1 MHKFIITLVVC
12 LLFIQL
18 HAQED
23 PSKDPAAAAK
33 KPAKAKTF
41 SDVIPADAITDPGLF
56 TIHRVGQKYF
66 FEIPKAILGRDILV
80 ASVISGHVKG
90 LNFGGAGMRSR
101 PQQIVRWQHQDDKI
115 ILKSVNYDAIADP
128 SLPVAKAVQKNNFE
142 PVIMVFDFAT
152 LSKDS
157 SAVVFDATSLFTS
170 DIPMIGPL
178 TKAEKRTFEIQA
190 LDAKRSYVTSIKSYP
205 QNTEVRH
212 VLTFTGT
219 NIPDNQLTN
228 TLSIE
233 MNQSFIL
240 LPEKIWQPR
249 FSDERVG
256 YFSLTRTNYGLDE
269 QKAANQTL
277 ITRWRLEPK
286 DPAAYF
292 RGELVEPIK
301 PIVYYIDPGTPMEW
315 RPFLK
320 KGIEDWQAAFE
331 TAGFK
336 NAIIA
341 KDPPSPEEDPEWS
354 PEDVRYS
361 VIRYITTDIQNAVG
375 PHVHDPRSGEIIES
389 DILWYHNVMNLLRNW
404 FFIQT
409 AAANPEARTPK
420 FKKELM
426 GELIRFVAA
435 HEVGH
440 TLGLPHNMGSSSA
453 YSVDSLRA
461 PGFVQRM
468 GVAPSIM
475 DYARFNYVA
484 QPQDK
489 GAGFYA
495 AVGPYDK
502 WSIEWGYKLI
512 KDANDPDKEKPTLNQ
527 WILNKAGNPV
537 YRFGQQQF
545 NTIDPS
551 GQTEDI
557 GDDAIKAS
565 DLGIENLKVTTSKLV
580 EWTVKPGEDFAEL
593 TELYNNV
600 AGQFRRYMGHV
611 VNNVGG
617 TYEYDKTG
625 EQKGPVYVNVA
636 REKQIRAMQFFDRQ
650 LFTTPYWMINNEILG
665 KIEGS
670 GTMDRIRSLQ
680 TSTLNALFAQ
690 DRMKRLSEQAALQ
703 GNKAYSLNDLFYDSK
718 KMIYRELDLHTTP
731 DAYRR
736 NLHRALLDK
745 LASLLTLDN
754 TDISQ
759 SDISS
764 LARLTVS
771 QIKQAATREAAIIAD
786 ATTKAHYLD
795 LAQRAGL
802 ILSGEYPKPAAPL
815 LGRMPSFDVQM
826 KGCWD
831 NSLEE

>member
-1 MHKFIITLVVC
+1 MHKLIVTLGIC
-12 LLFIQL
+12 LFFIQVR
-18 HAQED
+18 AQED

-33 KPAKAKTF
+33 KPVKTKTF
-41 SDVIPADAITDPGLF
+41 SDVIPADAVTDPGLF
-56 TIHRVGQKYF
+56 TIHKVGQKYF

-101 PQQIVRWQHQDDKI
+101 PQQIVKWQHQDDKI
-115 ILKSVNYDAIADP
+115 ILKSVNYDAVADP
-128 SLPVAKAVQKNNFE
+128 SLPVAKSVQKNNFE
-142 PVIMVFDFAT
+142 PIIMVFDFAT

-190 LDAKRSYVTSIKSYP
+190 LDAKRSYITSAKSYP

-249 FSDERVG
+249 FADERVG

-269 QKAANQTL
+269 QRAASQTL
-277 ITRWRLEPK
+277 ITRWKLEPK
-286 DPAAYF
+286 DPDAYF
-292 RGELVEPIK
+292 RGELVEPVK
-301 PIVYYIDPGTPMEW
+301 PIVYYIDPGTPMQW
-315 RPFLK
+315 RPYLK

-331 TAGFK
+331 KAGFK

-341 KDPPSPEEDPEWS
+341 KDPPSAEEDPEWS

-375 PHVHDPRSGEIIES
+375 PHVHDPRSGEIIEA
-389 DILWYHNVMNLLRNW
+389 DILWYHNVMALLRNW

-420 FKKELM
+420 FKQELM

-453 YSVDSLRA
+453 YPVDSLRA

-489 GAGFYA
+489 GAGFFA

-502 WSIEWGYKLI
+502 WSIEWGYKLV
-512 KDANDPDKEKPTLNQ
+512 KDANDPEKEKPTLNQ
-527 WILNKAGNPV
+527 WILSKAGNPI

-545 NTIDPS
+545 NTVDPS

-565 DLGIENLKVTTSKLV
+565 DLGIENLKVITSKLT

-593 TELYNNV
+593 TELYTNV
-600 AGQFRRYMGHV
+600 AGQYRRYMGHV
-611 VNNVGG
+611 VNNIGG
-617 TYEYDKTG
+617 VIENDKTG
-625 EQKGPVYVNVA
+625 EQKGPVYVTVT

-650 LFTTPYWMINNEILG
+650 LFTTPTWMINNEILG

-680 TSTLNALFAQ
+680 SSTLNALFAQ

-703 GNKAYSLNDLFYDSK
+703 GKKTYGLNDLFYDSK
-718 KMIYRELDLHTTP
+718 KMIFRELDLHFIP

-736 NLHRALLDK
+736 NLHRSFLDK

-754 TDISQ
+754 TDVSQ
-759 SDISS
+759 SDISA
-764 LARLTVS
+764 LARLTVN
-771 QIKQAATREAAIIAD
+771 QIKMAASREAATIAD

-795 LAQRAGL
+795 LAQRAAL
-802 ILSGEYPKPAAPL
+802 ILSGEYPKPAPALP
-815 LGRMPSFDVQM
+815 GRLPSFDLKM

-831 NSLEE
+831 NTLEE

>member
-1 MHKFIITLVVC
+1 MHKFIITLGLC
-12 LLFIQL
+12 LLFIQVQ
-18 HAQED
+18 AQED
-23 PSKDPAAAAK
+23 PSKDPSAAAK
-33 KPAKAKTF
+33 KPAKAKSF
-41 SDVIPADAITDPGLF
+41 SDIIPADAVTDAGLF

-66 FEIPKAILGRDILV
+66 FEVPKVILGRDILV

-101 PQQIVRWQHQDDKI
+101 PQQIVRWYMQDDKI
-115 ILKSVNYDAIADP
+115 LLKSVTYDAIADP
-128 SLPVAKAVQKNNFE
+128 SLPVAKAVQRNNFE
-142 PVIMVFDFAT
+142 PIIMVFDLAT
-152 LSKDS
+152 MSKDS
-157 SAVVFDATSLFTS
+157 SAVVFDATGLFTS

-190 LDAKRSYVTSIKSYP
+190 LDAKRSYVTSMKSYP

-249 FSDERVG
+249 FLDERVG

-292 RGELVEPIK
+292 RGELVEPVK

-341 KDPPSPEEDPEWS
+341 KDPPTPEEDPEWS

-420 FKKELM
+420 FKQELM

-502 WSIEWGYKLI
+502 WSIEWGYRLI
-512 KDANDPDKEKPTLNQ
+512 KDTSDPEKEKPTLNT
-527 WILNKAGNPV
+527 WILNKAGNPI
-537 YRFGQQQF
+537 YRYGQQQF

-565 DLGIENLKVTTSKLV
+565 DLGIENLKVTTSKLI
-580 EWTVKPGEDFAEL
+580 EWTVKPGEDFAEHWSYRSIIGKL
-593 TELYNNV
+593 NFLEKSTRPDIAYAVHQCARFSANPKASHAVAVRNIVRYLIGTPAQGIVLQPNEHSFVVWADADFCGNWNRDTSVSDTMTAKSRSGYAITYASCPVLWASKLQTEV
-600 AGQFRRYMGHV
+600 ALSTTEAEYVCLSQSLRDTIPLMNLLAEVRDKLDKDVISVPAVRCTLFEDNSGALELARTPKMRPRTKHINIKYHHFRDHV
-611 VNNVGG
+611 RRKLISIEHVATEDQVADIF
-617 TYEYDKTG
+617 TKPL
-625 EQKGPVYVNVA
+625 PVVA
-636 REKQIRAMQFFDRQ
+636 FLRHRK
-650 LFTTPYWMINNEILG
+650 
-665 KIEGS
+665 
-670 GTMDRIRSLQ
+670 SLQ
-680 TSTLNALFAQ
+680 
-690 DRMKRLSEQAALQ
+690 
-703 GNKAYSLNDLFYDSK
+703 
-718 KMIYRELDLHTTP
+718 
-731 DAYRR
+731 
-736 NLHRALLDK
+736 
-745 LASLLTLDN
+745 
-754 TDISQ
+754 
-759 SDISS
+759 
-764 LARLTVS
+764 
-771 QIKQAATREAAIIAD
+771 
-786 ATTKAHYLD
+786 
-795 LAQRAGL
+795 
-802 ILSGEYPKPAAPL
+802 
-815 LGRMPSFDVQM
+815 
-826 KGCWD
+826 CW
-831 NSLEE
+831 

>member
-593 TELYNNV
+593 TELYTNV

-831 NSLEE
+831 SRREK

>member
-33 KPAKAKTF
+33 KPAKSKTF

-101 PQQIVRWQHQDDKI
+101 PQQIVRWYMQDDKI
-115 ILKSVNYDAIADP
+115 LLKSVTYDAIADP
-128 SLPVAKAVQKNNFE
+128 SLPVAKAVQRNNFE
-142 PVIMVFDFAT
+142 PIIMVFDLAT
-152 LSKDS
+152 MSKDS

-178 TKAEKRTFEIQA
+178 SKAEKRTFEIQA
-190 LDAKRSYVTSIKSYP
+190 LDAKRSYVTSMKSYP

-593 TELYNNV
+593 TELYTNV

-680 TSTLNALFAQ
+680 TSTLNSLFAQ

>member
-1 MHKFIITLVVC
+1 M
-12 LLFIQL
+12 
-18 HAQED
+18 
-23 PSKDPAAAAK
+23 
-33 KPAKAKTF
+33 
-41 SDVIPADAITDPGLF
+41 
-56 TIHRVGQKYF
+56 
-66 FEIPKAILGRDILV
+66 ILGRDILV

-101 PQQIVRWQHQDDKI
+101 PQQIVRWYLQDDKVL
-115 ILKSVNYDAIADP
+115 LKSVTYDAIADP
-128 SLPVAKAVQKNNFE
+128 SLPVAKAVQRNNFE
-142 PVIMVFDFAT
+142 PIIMVFDLAT
-152 LSKDS
+152 MSKDS
-157 SAVVFDATSLFTS
+157 SAVVFDATGLFTS

-178 TKAEKRTFEIQA
+178 TKTEKRTFEIQA
-190 LDAKRSYVTSIKSYP
+190 LDAKRSYVTSMKSYP

-249 FSDERVG
+249 FLDERVG
-256 YFSLTRTNYGLDE
+256 YFSLSRTNYGLDE

-292 RGELVEPIK
+292 RGELVEPVK

-341 KDPPSPEEDPEWS
+341 KDPPTPEEDPEWS

-420 FKKELM
+420 FKQELM

-489 GAGFYA
+489 GEGFYA
-495 AVGPYDK
+495 VIGPYDK
-502 WSIEWGYKLI
+502 WSIEWGYRLI
-512 KDANDPDKEKPTLNQ
+512 KVTSDPEKQKTTLIS
-527 WILNKAGNPV
+527 WILKKAGNPISR
-537 YRFGQQQF
+537 YGKHHF
-545 NTIDPS
+545 NTIEPR
-551 GQTEDI
+551 G
-557 GDDAIKAS
+557 
-565 DLGIENLKVTTSKLV
+565 
-580 EWTVKPGEDFAEL
+580 
-593 TELYNNV
+593 
-600 AGQFRRYMGHV
+600 
-611 VNNVGG
+611 
-617 TYEYDKTG
+617 
-625 EQKGPVYVNVA
+625 
-636 REKQIRAMQFFDRQ
+636 
-650 LFTTPYWMINNEILG
+650 
-665 KIEGS
+665 
-670 GTMDRIRSLQ
+670 
-680 TSTLNALFAQ
+680 
-690 DRMKRLSEQAALQ
+690 
-703 GNKAYSLNDLFYDSK
+703 
-718 KMIYRELDLHTTP
+718 
-731 DAYRR
+731 
-736 NLHRALLDK
+736 
-745 LASLLTLDN
+745 
-754 TDISQ
+754 
-759 SDISS
+759 
-764 LARLTVS
+764 
-771 QIKQAATREAAIIAD
+771 
-786 ATTKAHYLD
+786 
-795 LAQRAGL
+795 
-802 ILSGEYPKPAAPL
+802 
-815 LGRMPSFDVQM
+815 
-826 KGCWD
+826 
-831 NSLEE
+831 

>member
-1 MHKFIITLVVC
+1 MHKFIITLSLC
-12 LLFIQL
+12 MLFIQIQ
-18 HAQED
+18 AQED
-23 PSKDPAAAAK
+23 PSKDPTAGAK
-33 KPAKAKTF
+33 KPAKAKSF
-41 SDVIPADAITDPGLF
+41 SDIIPADAVTDAGLF

-66 FEIPKAILGRDILV
+66 FEVPKVILGRDILV

-101 PQQIVRWQHQDDKI
+101 PQQIVRWYMQDDKVL
-115 ILKSVNYDAIADP
+115 LKSTTYDAIADP
-128 SLPVAKAVQKNNFE
+128 ALPVAKAVQRNNFE
-142 PVIMVFDFAT
+142 PIIMVFDLAT
-152 LSKDS
+152 MSKDS

-178 TKAEKRTFEIQA
+178 TKTEKRTFEIQA
-190 LDAKRSYVTSIKSYP
+190 LDAKRSYVTSMKSYP

-249 FSDERVG
+249 FLDERVG
-256 YFSLTRTNYGLDE
+256 YFSLSRMNYGLDE
-269 QKAANQTL
+269 QKAASQTL

-341 KDPPSPEEDPEWS
+341 KDPPTPEEDPEWS

-420 FKKELM
+420 FKQELM

-502 WSIEWGYKLI
+502 WSIEWGYRLI
-512 KDANDPDKEKPTLNQ
+512 KDTNEPEKEKPTLNS
-527 WILNKAGNPV
+527 WILNKASNPI
-537 YRFGQQQF
+537 YRYGQQQF

-565 DLGIENLKVTTSKLV
+565 DLGIENLKVLTSKLID
-580 EWTVKPGEDFAEL
+580 WTVKPGEDFAEL
-593 TELYNNV
+593 TELYTNM

-650 LFTTPYWMINNEILG
+650 LFTTPNWMINNEILG

-680 TSTLNALFAQ
+680 TSTLSALFAQ

-703 GNKAYSLNDLFYDSK
+703 GKKAYSLGELFVDSK
-718 KMIYRELDLHTTP
+718 KMIYRELDLHTAP
-731 DAYRR
+731 DPYRR
-736 NLHRALLDK
+736 NLHRAFLDK
-745 LASLLTLDN
+745 LASLLTMDN
-754 TDISQ
+754 MDVSQ

-771 QIKQAATREAAIIAD
+771 QVKMAATRESATAAD
-786 ATTKAHYLD
+786 ATTKAHYVD
-795 LAQRAGL
+795 LAQRATL
-802 ILSGEYPKPAAPL
+802 ILSGEYPKPASPL
-815 LGRMPSFDVQM
+815 AGRIPSFELQM

>member
-1 MHKFIITLVVC
+1 MQKYILTLFLC
-12 LLFIQL
+12 LSFLYL
-18 HAQED
+18 DAQED
-23 PSKDPAAAAK
+23 PAKDPSGAAK
-33 KPAKAKTF
+33 KPAKAKVF
-41 SDVIPADAITDPGLF
+41 SDVIPADAVTDPGLF
-56 TIHRVGQKYF
+56 TIHKVGQKFF
-66 FEIPKAILGRDILV
+66 FEIPKTILGRDILV

-115 ILKSVNYDAIADP
+115 LLKSVSYDAVADP

-152 LSKDS
+152 FSKDS

-190 LDAKRSYVTSIKSYP
+190 LDAKRSYISNIKSYP

-286 DPAAYF
+286 DPDAYF

-301 PIVYYIDPGTPMEW
+301 PIVYYIDPSTPIEW
-315 RPFLK
+315 RPYLK

-341 KDPPSPEEDPEWS
+341 KDPPSAEEDPEWS

-375 PHVHDPRSGEIIES
+375 PHVHDPRSGEIIEA

-440 TLGLPHNMGSSSA
+440 TLGLPHNMGSSAA
-453 YSVDSLRA
+453 YPVDSLRA

-489 GAGFYA
+489 GAGFFA

-502 WSIEWGYKLI
+502 WSIEWGYKLV
-512 KDANDPDKEKPTLNQ
+512 KGASDPDTEKPTLNQ
-527 WILNKAGNPV
+527 WVLKKAGNPI
-537 YRFGQQQF
+537 YFFGQQQF

-565 DLGIENLKVTTSKLV
+565 DLGIENLKVITGKLID
-580 EWTVKPGEDFAEL
+580 WTVTPGEDFAEL
-593 TELYNNV
+593 TELYTNV
-600 AGQFRRYMGHV
+600 AGQYRRYMGHV
-611 VNNVGG
+611 ANQIGG
-617 TYEYDKTG
+617 IYEYDKTG
-625 EQKGPVYVNVA
+625 EQKGPVYVTVP

-650 LFTTPYWMINNEILG
+650 LFTTPKWMIHQDILG

-670 GTMDRIRSLQ
+670 GTMDRIRSMQ
-680 TSTLNALFAQ
+680 SSTLNALFSQ
-690 DRMKRLSEQAALQ
+690 DRMKRLSEQAALY
-703 GNKAYSLNDLFYDSK
+703 GKKAYSLNELFFDSK
-718 KMIYRELDLHTTP
+718 KMIFRELDSHTIP
-731 DAYRR
+731 DPYRR
-736 NLHRALLDK
+736 NLHRVFLDK
-745 LASLLTLDN
+745 LAGLLTLDN
-754 TDISQ
+754 MDVSQ
-759 SDISS
+759 SDISALS
-764 LARLTVS
+764 RLIVS
-771 QIKQAATREAAIIAD
+771 QIKQATNREAATTAD
-786 ATTKAHYLD
+786 TTTKAHYLD

-802 ILSGEYPKPAAPL
+802 ILSGEYPKPAPTL
-815 LGRMPSFDVQM
+815 PRMPTLTHSGS
-826 KGCWD
+826 GCWD
-831 NSLEE
+831 DTQDF

>member
-1 MHKFIITLVVC
+1 MHKFTITLVVC
-12 LLFIQL
+12 MLFIQL

-23 PSKDPAAAAK
+23 SSKDPAGAAK
-33 KPAKAKTF
+33 KPAKAKSF
-41 SDVIPADAITDPGLF
+41 SDVIPADAVTDPGLF

-90 LNFGGAGMRSR
+90 LNFGGAGMLSR

-128 SLPVAKAVQKNNFE
+128 ALPVAKAVQKNNFE

-256 YFSLTRTNYGLDE
+256 YFSLTRTDYGLDE

-292 RGELVEPIK
+292 RGELVEPVK

-361 VIRYITTDIQNAVG
+361 VIRYITTDIQNAFG

-389 DILWYHNVMNLLRNW
+389 DILWNHNVMNLLRNW

-409 AAANPEARTPK
+409 SAANPEARTPK

-461 PGFVQRM
+461 AGFVQRM

-502 WSIEWGYKLI
+502 WSIEWGYRLI
-512 KDANDPDKEKPTLNQ
+512 KDVNDPDKEKPTLNQ
-527 WILNKAGNPV
+527 WILNKAGNPI

-565 DLGIENLKVTTSKLV
+565 DLGIENLKVITSKLID
-580 EWTVKPGEDFAEL
+580 WSVKPGEDFAEL
-593 TELYNNV
+593 TELYTNV
-600 AGQFRRYMGHV
+600 AGQYRRYMGHV
-611 VNNVGG
+611 VNNVAGI
-617 TYEYDKTG
+617 YEYDKTG
-625 EQKGPVYVNVA
+625 EQKGPVYVTVA
-636 REKQIRAMQFFDRQ
+636 REKQVRAMQFFDRQ
-650 LFTTPYWMINNEILG
+650 LFTTPSWMINKDILG

-745 LASLLTLDN
+745 FASLLTLDN

-771 QIKQAATREAAIIAD
+771 QIKQAANREAAIIAD

>member
-1 MHKFIITLVVC
+1 MHKFIVTLVVC

-128 SLPVAKAVQKNNFE
+128 ALPVAKAVQKNNFE

-292 RGELVEPIK
+292 RGELVEPVK

-409 AAANPEARTPK
+409 SAANPEARTPK

-461 PGFVQRM
+461 AGFVQRM

-502 WSIEWGYKLI
+502 WSIEWGYRLI

-527 WILNKAGNPV
+527 WILNKAGNPI

-565 DLGIENLKVTTSKLV
+565 DLGIENLKVITSKLI
-580 EWTVKPGEDFAEL
+580 EWSVKPGEDFAEL
-593 TELYNNV
+593 TELYTNV
-600 AGQFRRYMGHV
+600 AGQYRRYMGHV
-611 VNNVGG
+611 VNNVAGI
-617 TYEYDKTG
+617 YEYDKTG
-625 EQKGPVYVNVA
+625 EQKGPVYVTVA
-636 REKQIRAMQFFDRQ
+636 REKQVRAMQFFDRQ
-650 LFTTPYWMINNEILG
+650 LFTTPNWMINKDILG

-745 LASLLTLDN
+745 FASLLTLDN

-786 ATTKAHYLD
+786 ATIKAHYLD

-802 ILSGEYPKPAAPL
+802 ILSGEYPKPTAPL
-815 LGRMPSFDVQM
+815 LARMPSFDIQM

>member
-593 TELYNNV
+593 TELYTNV